1 MAGVKKE
8 LDIATAQAVKLEG
21 EFEALKGRVQDVNR
35 KEFTLRSLKRD
46 VETDRQLYDM
56 FLTRFKETDQ
66 GADVESTNARVI
78 DPAQVPAGP
87 IKPQKTRI
95 IVVAVILAMMVGVG
109 LALLIEYLDNTLK
122 SAQDV
127 EESLQLPTLGTI
139 PRLSRRRRKRMVPE
153 RMFVDQP
160 KSEFAEAIRT
170 VRTGVV
176 LSNVDDPHR
185 VVLVTSSIPGEGK
198 TTVAINLAMAL
209 GHLDRVL
216 LIDADMRRASVGNK
230 FGLSNDTPGL
240 SNLVAGTAD
249 EDACI
254 HRIDGVSIDIL
265 PAGLIPPNPLELL
278 SSRRFAQ
285 TLERLRER
293 YDRIVIDSA
302 PAQAVSDAL
311 ILSKVCGAVVFV
323 IRCDE
328 TPLPLINMAV
338 KRLRQVGAPL
348 IGAVLNQYDANRGA
362 RYGHYHYGK
371 YRRYSY
377 AYNAY
382 SNYYRQGKE

>member
-1 MAGVKKE
+1 
-8 LDIATAQAVKLEG
+8 
-21 EFEALKGRVQDVNR
+21 
-35 KEFTLRSLKRD
+35 
-46 VETDRQLYDM
+46 
-56 FLTRFKETDQ
+56 
-66 GADVESTNARVI
+66 
-78 DPAQVPAGP
+78 
-87 IKPQKTRI
+87 
-95 IVVAVILAMMVGVG
+95 MMVGVG